1 MAFVNIQEIAR
12 LAETPD
18 DRPDDA
24 GSPAHGG
31 APRFQALSSQPIETE
46 VRRVAG
52 SVGGLQNDG
61 LEQRLL
67 LYGKA
72 AILRRSN

>member
-46 VRRVAG
+46 V
-52 SVGGLQNDG
+52 
-61 LEQRLL
+61 
-67 LYGKA
+67 
-72 AILRRSN
+72 